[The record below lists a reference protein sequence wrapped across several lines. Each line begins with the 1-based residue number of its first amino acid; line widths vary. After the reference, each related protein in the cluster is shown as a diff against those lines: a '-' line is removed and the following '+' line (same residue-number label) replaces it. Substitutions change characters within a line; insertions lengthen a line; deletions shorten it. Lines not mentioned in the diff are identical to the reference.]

1 MYDVVT
7 GFFPETTPKGTW
19 ATDPRPLLVCGRA
32 IDDDTGMIFCRIAY
46 GTSQKLEKAH
56 SNDLVVANVS
66 FLNQLGLKKPTRFVI
81 HTGHQMVILPWIEE
95 FFRPWTGYTSPVL
108 SSLPEEMQ
116 RHVGAVLSQL
126 DNLPE
131 F

>member
-1 MYDVVT
+1 
-7 GFFPETTPKGTW
+7 
-19 ATDPRPLLVCGRA
+19 
-32 IDDDTGMIFCRIAY
+32 MIFCRIAY

>member
-1 MYDVVT
+1 
-7 GFFPETTPKGTW
+7 
-19 ATDPRPLLVCGRA
+19 
-32 IDDDTGMIFCRIAY
+32 
-46 GTSQKLEKAH
+46 
-56 SNDLVVANVS
+56 
-66 FLNQLGLKKPTRFVI
+66 
-81 HTGHQMVILPWIEE
+81 MVILPWIEE